1 MFALKILLTPAGVW
15 TPDFLLSNTEPTVL
29 CEVSVSSISCKNE
42 TTVSYF
48 KPHFLW
54 VLSFATVLSSIN
66 IFQGVDRTLVGEGQD
81 FLQEEAIK
89 AEPRRGP
96 PPMKEELQQ
105 ERQQN
110 VGCVE

>member
-1 MFALKILLTPAGVW
+1 M
-15 TPDFLLSNTEPTVL
+15 SNTEPSVQWEVL
-29 CEVSVSSISCKNE
+29 VSSVSGKNE
-42 TTVSYF
+42 TTLSYF
-48 KPHFLW
+48 KPYFLW
-54 VLSFATVLSSIN
+54 AVAFATLLSSIN
-66 IFQGVDRTLVGEGQD
+66 IFQGVDRTSVGEGRD
-81 FLQEEAIK
+81 FLQEEAVK